1 MAVETIDSPMS
12 DPSTK
17 LDLYRQ
23 AVWQFLTQYT
33 GQSDD
38 RESIETQPIF
48 DRGTDRYLILNLGW
62 RGQERVYAV
71 LIHLDIQNGK
81 VWIQR
86 NQTELEIEAE
96 LMALGIPQ
104 EDIVRGLIPPEY
116 RALAGLESG
125 V

>member
-1 MAVETIDSPMS
+1 MAVETIDSPMF

-17 LDLYRQ
+17 LDRYRQ
-23 AVWQFLTQYT
+23 TVWQVLTQYT
-33 GQSDD
+33 GLSND

-71 LIHLDIQNGK
+71 LIHLDIQNEK

-116 RALAGLESG
+116 RTLAGLES
-125 V
+125 

>member
-1 MAVETIDSPMS
+1 MALETIDSPMS

-48 DRGTDRYLILNLGW
+48 DRGPIAT
-62 RGQERVYAV
+62 
-71 LIHLDIQNGK
+71 
-81 VWIQR
+81 
-86 NQTELEIEAE
+86 
-96 LMALGIPQ
+96 
-104 EDIVRGLIPPEY
+104 
-116 RALAGLESG
+116 
-125 V
+125 

>member
-1 MAVETIDSPMS
+1 MGLETIDTQMS

-23 AVWQFLTQYT
+23 AVLQFLTQDS
-33 GQSDD
+33 GQSAD

-48 DRGTDRYLILNLGW
+48 DRGADRYLILNMGW
-62 RGQERVYAV
+62 HGQERVYSV
-71 LIHLDIQNGK
+71 LIHLEIRDGK

-86 NQTELEIEAE
+86 NQTESEIEAE
-96 LMALGIPQ
+96 LVALGIPQ

>member
-1 MAVETIDSPMS
+1 MALETIDSPMS

-48 DRGTDRYLILNLGW
+48 DRGADRYLILNMGW
-62 RGQERVYAV
+62 RGQERVYGV
-71 LIHLDIQNGK
+71 LIHLEIRAGK

-86 NQTELEIEAE
+86 NQTEREIEAE

-116 RALAGLESG
+116 RVLAGLESG